1 MQEAEANE
9 AQLGHSGTDWNAET
23 HKLCRS
29 DQNAGSANELED
41 RAGLRQ
47 CRVEAHGFLR
57 FAAQCRAIVTNVTQN
72 MKPTQKAVLSV
83 IALAWVQFRHSLG
96 YSYGQCSCVASERT
110 SLRL

>member
-1 MQEAEANE
+1 MQEAKANE
-9 AQLGHSGTDWNAET
+9 AQLGNAGADWNAET
-23 HKLCRS
+23 RKLGRS
-29 DQNAGSANELED
+29 DKNASSADERED

-47 CRVEAHGFLR
+47 CGVEAHGFLR

-96 YSYGQCSCVASERT
+96 YSDGQCSCVASERT
-110 SLRL
+110 GLRL